1 MAIICSHC
9 FIFCLQL
16 AANRGS
22 FKLPLQA
29 PSSSLHLQY
38 TTILA
43 STSWIQHSQGTGHH
57 PWCKIAAAPVVGK
70 VRTKASEESYCSGQL
85 PETQP
90 DPIFRNSR
98 DAYGRVSKQEYTEI
112 TILMGKMMMKPW
124 DFVSALFWG
133 CLLWIYVNLG
143 GSALYPR
150 REVRWSSKL
159 GHKQLLPD
167 AVPQELATSLS
178 WCWTPLLA
186 GSQLIRPTGQ

>member
-29 PSSSLHLQY
+29 SFLLFALAVHHNPRLHKLDSAQSGHRTPPMVQNCSCACGGKGKDQSQRRVVLQRAI
-38 TTILA
+38 TWDTARSNFQEL
-43 STSWIQHSQGTGHH
+43 TGCIWACVKTGVH
-57 PWCKIAAAPVVGK
+57 
-70 VRTKASEESYCSGQL
+70 
-85 PETQP
+85 
-90 DPIFRNSR
+90 RNYNFNGEN
-98 DAYGRVSKQEYTEI
+98 DDEA
-112 TILMGKMMMKPW
+112 W